1 MPKVVPEYKEEARK
15 RILATA
21 TDLFLEKG
29 YKQTK
34 MTEIARK
41 LGVSKGALYQ
51 YYKSKDELLIEAI
64 KSDSKFRRSSIF
76 NEMSPHQLQFLSTPD
91 YFSRM
96 VRSTDQMNKLGVEI
110 ASAAL
115 HNPEMMKGLRS
126 FYQQEVDIVQEYF
139 ENLKKER
146 LIKHK
151 IDTRVIAL
159 SILAIRSGLRG
170 FMSTEENQ
178 DLINKTWRTLIDLL
192 INKMKE

>member
-34 MTEIARK
+34 MTEIARE

-51 YYKSKDELLIEAI
+51 YYKSKDELLLQVI
-64 KSDSKFRRSSIF
+64 KSGSQFRRSSLF
-76 NEMSPHQLQFLSTPD
+76 KEMSPEQLSHLSSIE
-91 YFSRM
+91 YFTRM
-96 VRSTDQMNKLGVEI
+96 IRSTDQMNQLGVEI

-115 HNPEMMKGLRS
+115 HNKELMQGLRS
-126 FYQQEVDIVQEYF
+126 FYQQEVDVVQEYF
-139 ENLKKER
+139 ENLKEKE
-146 LIKHK
+146 LIKPE
-151 IDTRVIAL
+151 INTRVIAL
-159 SILAIRSGLRG
+159 SILAIRTGLRG

-178 DLINKTWRTLIDLL
+178 EVINKTWRTMIELL
-192 INKMKE
+192 IREIRE